1 MRWILHLFCSRCLP
15 NVLTHFSVEKTDKT
29 ATTHK
34 TDTTDKTATAN
45 KKATTTEIVMPQE
58 LIDLVVDQLS
68 HRFIDLLNV
77 SLVSTRWR
85 ASALRHLFKYMSFP
99 AEQMHLL
106 LDFCKDYPHLVHHV
120 RRLRMYNSKLPV
132 TLDMLKTVMSALSNL
147 QELQLF
153 SIVLICASEPSPAV
167 FPSVTSLV
175 IEDVRPS
182 RLGIPCRLID
192 FVGIFPS
199 LRDITMDVA
208 SPILMALP
216 DAYISPTLHLRSL
229 HLSVGLQKDAG
240 MVSFA
245 RRTVASL
252 TTFQGI
258 DTSPV
263 TFQFI
268 NSMSHSLEKLT
279 LTVTPPLCRSPVP
292 CEHPLWFPQ

>member
-1 MRWILHLFCSRCLP
+1 
-15 NVLTHFSVEKTDKT
+15 
-29 ATTHK
+29 
-34 TDTTDKTATAN
+34 
-45 KKATTTEIVMPQE
+45 MPQE

-99 AEQMHLL
+99 AEEMHLL
-106 LDFCKDYPHLVHHV
+106 LDFCKDYPHLLHHV
-120 RRLRMYNSKLPV
+120 RRLRIYDSKLQV
-132 TLDMLKTVMSALSNL
+132 TLDTLETVMSALSNL

-153 SIVLICASEPSPAV
+153 SIVLICVHEPSPVV

-182 RLGIPCRLID
+182 RSRLGIPYRLID

-216 DAYISPTLHLRSL
+216 DTYVSPTLHLRSL

-245 RRTVASL
+245 RRTVASC

-258 DTSPV
+258 DTNPV

-268 NSMSHSLEKLT
+268 NSISQSLEKLT
-279 LTVTPPLCRSPVP
+279 LTVTPPLCQSPVP
-292 CEHPLWFPQ
+292 CESPLWFPQQFQS